1 MWDST
6 AVDRRFLDYQWIP
19 RPIALQT
26 VRSQGSRSVVS
37 HICQNRAD
45 TRISCTRSQKSATC
59 AAFIKKNRM
68 EFLEANQLHSKY
80 GVWGTHHLLAVERG
94 ELVFSI

>member
-1 MWDST
+1 MRIEWTLFAMNDREAIFDYLEADST
-6 AVDRRFLDYQWIP
+6 SPHGKPGQAKPSRHPYFLYAVP
-19 RPIALQT
+19 
-26 VRSQGSRSVVS
+26 
-37 HICQNRAD
+37 
-45 TRISCTRSQKSATC
+45 KSATC
-59 AAFIKKNRM
+59 AAFIKESRM